1 MYTIEYLPIARR
13 DMVDIAKYIG
23 VKLANPDAAERLA
36 EKMAESA
43 EDLANM
49 PYKCPMYIPVK
60 PLKHEYCK
68 LIVHNYIMFYWI
80 DEDKKLVTIARV
92 VYSGRDYEKL
102 L

>member
-23 VKLANPDAAERLA
+23 VKLANPDAADKLA
-36 EKMAESA
+36 EEMIKAAES
-43 EDLANM
+43 LINM
-49 PYKCPMYIPVK
+49 PYKCPMYTPVK

>member
-36 EKMAESA
+36 EKMVESA

-49 PYKCPMYIPVK
+49 PMCPAPI
-60 PLKHEYCK
+60 
-68 LIVHNYIMFYWI
+68 
-80 DEDKKLVTIARV
+80 IAIFISLFFLFGFQMSLFIR
-92 VYSGRDYEKL
+92 L
-102 L
+102 

>member
-60 PLKHEYCK
+60 PLKHEY
-68 LIVHNYIMFYWI
+68 
-80 DEDKKLVTIARV
+80 R
-92 VYSGRDYEKL
+92 VYSS
-102 L
+102 